1 MSALWESESFRRVAG
16 DVWRPGG
23 TALTLRGLELCRKLC
38 GLMPNSLVPNSLV
51 LDLGCG
57 CGATLGLLRQAGY
70 RVMGLDRQVQPGAV
84 SEAGEDGG
92 QIIRADVARLPLA
105 AGSVDGLVCECVLS
119 LLTDPQ
125 DVLRQ
130 CLRVLRPGG
139 VLLFSDLTRRDAQGS
154 AMPEPARGSGQNSAT
169 CGGMQP
175 DGIALNFS
183 ATQGTGA
190 SCMEGARP
198 AALWEQYLRQAGF
211 QIATYE
217 DHSRALVELAARMV
231 WYGETGAGGQGLAG
245 GCSCSASG
253 GGRKYGYGLWIAQ
266 KERT

>member
-16 DVWRPGG
+16 TIWRPGG
-23 TALTLRGLELCRKLC
+23 TALTVRGLELCRRLC
-38 GLMPNSLVPNSLV
+38 GLAPGGLV
-51 LDLGCG
+51 LDMGCG

-70 RVMGLDRQVQPGAV
+70 RVMGLDRQVQPEAV
-84 SEAGEDGG
+84 RAAGEGGG
-92 QIIRADVARLPLA
+92 QIIRADMARLPLA

-119 LLTDPQ
+119 LLADPLG
-125 DVLRQ
+125 VLRQ
-130 CLRVLRPGG
+130 YLRVLRPGG
-139 VLLFSDLTRRDAQGS
+139 ALLFSDLTQRDAQGGAMS
-154 AMPEPARGSGQNSAT
+154 AHVRGSGQNAAT
-169 CGGMQP
+169 CVGMQP
-175 DGIALNFS
+175 EGPAPGFS
-183 ATQGTGA
+183 AAQGTGA

-198 AALWEQYLRQAGF
+198 AALWERYLQQAGF

-231 WYGETGAGGQGLAG
+231 WYGETGSGGKGLSG

-266 KERT
+266 KERA

>member
-16 DVWRPGG
+16 TVWRPGG
-23 TALTLRGLELCRKLC
+23 TALTLRGLELCRSLC
-38 GLMPNSLVPNSLV
+38 GLVPGGLV
-51 LDLGCG
+51 LDMGCG

-70 RVMGLDRQVQPGAV
+70 GVLGLDRQVQPQAV
-84 SEAGEDGG
+84 SAAGEACGR
-92 QIIRADVARLPLA
+92 IIRADMARLPLA

-119 LLTDPQ
+119 LLADPL

-130 CLRVLRPGG
+130 CLRALRPGG
-139 VLLFSDLTRRDAQGS
+139 VLLFSDLTRRDAEAS
-154 AMPEPARGSGQNSAT
+154 AMPARVHGLEKNSAT
-169 CGGMQP
+169 SAGAQP
-175 DGIALNFS
+175 EGADPGFS
-183 ATQGTGA
+183 AAQGTGA

-198 AALWEQYLRQAGF
+198 AALWERYLKQAGF

-231 WYGETGAGGQGLAG
+231 WYGETGSGGLGISG

-266 KERT
+266 KERA